1 MGNDKI
7 SDSWNKN
14 ATELK
19 AFVKENRREIEII
32 KNMRAGDTLECQIGH
47 YDNANDGKK
56 KERKKVGY
64 TKKDYNVDV
73 MFDKSFSDKP
83 EVLLS
88 FGGVLFEDIGF
99 DGWAVK
105 AVSVSRFGFRMRVE
119 GYSKSIRI
127 FMVNYMACIL

>member
-1 MGNDKI
+1 LVEENR
-7 SDSWNKN
+7 
-14 ATELK
+14 

-32 KNMRAGDTLECQIGH
+32 KNRSVTAPKCQIGH
-47 YDNANDGKK
+47 YDNAYKGKK

-64 TKKDYNVDV
+64 GEDYDVDV

-105 AVSVSRFGFRMRVE
+105 ADSVSRTGFRMRVE
-119 GYSKSIRI
+119 GYLKSIEVFR
-127 FMVNYMACIL
+127 VNYIACIL

>member
-1 MGNDKI
+1 MEQECDRVESFGRRK
-7 SDSWNKN
+7 SSFCQK
-14 ATELK
+14 
-19 AFVKENRREIEII
+19 NRREIEII
-32 KNMRAGDTLECQIGH
+32 KNRSVTPPKCQIGH
-47 YDNANDGKK
+47 YDNAYKGIK

-64 TKKDYNVDV
+64 GEDYDVDV
-73 MFDKSFSDKP
+73 TFDKSFSDKP

-105 AVSVSRFGFRMRVE
+105 ADTVSRTGFRMRVE